1 MRFHEDPLEPPSPG
15 QRESSLPRHRF
26 IPGGARDGRI
36 SSNRCVTGR
45 TKGGESSE
53 IIKTLIYQVYI
64 YSQLGDYMVPATYH
78 RIFGNQET
86 PLTLGKVVLSNF
98 FFRVIVVA
106 NS

>member
-1 MRFHEDPLEPPSPG
+1 MRFHEDSLEPPSPG

-36 SSNRCVTGR
+36 LSNRCVTGR

-64 YSQLGDYMVPATYH
+64 ANWVIIWYLLPTTGLLGTRKLH
-78 RIFGNQET
+78 
-86 PLTLGKVVLSNF
+86 
-98 FFRVIVVA
+98 
-106 NS
+106 